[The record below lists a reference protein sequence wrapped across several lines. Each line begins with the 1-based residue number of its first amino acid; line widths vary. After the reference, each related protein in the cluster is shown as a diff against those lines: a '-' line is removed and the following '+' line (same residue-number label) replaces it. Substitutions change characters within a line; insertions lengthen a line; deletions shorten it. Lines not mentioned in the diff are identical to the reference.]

1 MKFIIQML
9 FCIAYLLIH
18 AHANSHENFT
28 VSSGKY
34 HTCALDDNGV
44 TCWGRNNHNQTDVPT
59 LNNPTAVDAGDWHS
73 CAIHDDGLACWGRNS
88 YGESTVPSGLINITE
103 VSVGGYH
110 TCVIHNGGSL
120 QCWGLNSSGQ
130 TNVPS
135 AISNYTS
142 VASGMMHT
150 CASHS
155 GGVECWGYDDDEQSA
170 DQTYS
175 PTFISAGFKNSCA
188 VVGQKIQCWGWSG
201 TTYGGTPALG
211 RDMTNPVMVSTA
223 YDHSCALDADGIDC
237 WGDNDYGKAPGEIT
251 TLNDPQV
258 VSSGNYHSCAL
269 DRDGVTCWGVGDVP
283 EDDIYSLDHGQTN
296 VPDTLSFT
304 FPPPPQISDL
314 ADTIIYQNRWT
325 VLEFINSG
333 SGGISD
339 CSISSGSI
347 PEGLSLAVKS
357 DSSTCHITGTP
368 TQLGVATISVTA
380 LNDQG
385 SDTANVTMDVR
396 VYVQQV
402 PHPLWLGGVLA
413 CVLMVVSVR
422 ELRKN

>member
-1 MKFIIQML
+1 M
-9 FCIAYLLIH
+9 LIH

-44 TCWGRNNHNQTDVPT
+44 TCWGRNNHNQTDVP
-59 LNNPTAVDAGDWHS
+59 
-73 CAIHDDGLACWGRNS
+73 
-88 YGESTVPSGLINITE
+88 
-103 VSVGGYH
+103 
-110 TCVIHNGGSL
+110 
-120 QCWGLNSSGQ
+120 
-130 TNVPS
+130 
-135 AISNYTS
+135 
-142 VASGMMHT
+142 
-150 CASHS
+150 
-155 GGVECWGYDDDEQSA
+155 
-170 DQTYS
+170 
-175 PTFISAGFKNSCA
+175 
-188 VVGQKIQCWGWSG
+188 
-201 TTYGGTPALG
+201 
-211 RDMTNPVMVSTA
+211 
-223 YDHSCALDADGIDC
+223 
-237 WGDNDYGKAPGEIT
+237 
-251 TLNDPQV
+251 
-258 VSSGNYHSCAL
+258 
-269 DRDGVTCWGVGDVP
+269 
-283 EDDIYSLDHGQTN
+283 
-296 VPDTLSFT
+296 DTLSFT

-314 ADTIIYQNRWT
+314 ADAIVYQNRWT

-368 TQLGVATISVTA
+368 TQLGIATISVTA

-402 PHPLWLGGVLA
+402 PHPLWLWGVLA
-413 CVLMVVSVR
+413 GVLIVVSVR